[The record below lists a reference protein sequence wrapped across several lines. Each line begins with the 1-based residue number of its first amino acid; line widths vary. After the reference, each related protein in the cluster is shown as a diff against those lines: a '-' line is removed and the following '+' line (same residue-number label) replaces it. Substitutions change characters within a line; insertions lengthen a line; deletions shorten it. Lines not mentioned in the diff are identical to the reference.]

1 MYLFFLLFKYK
12 PIKLFIM
19 KNVLLFA
26 LVAFATT
33 GYSQDASVP
42 NVKIKTDSYRS
53 YETVDY
59 LYTDSTWFPF
69 DSLIMALNKF
79 TQDLY
84 NFDELFG
91 PDTTTGYYFYDMEP
105 VERFAGFT
113 KSKETFDFNFTDSTL
128 TRVVNGKRF
137 TDNIVGYYINYD
149 VYDLENE
156 NPPLRVFVITEDGY
170 DRNYDVNFNDGTLEY
185 DVKSIDATNVFGTFN
200 RRTHVVEFKKY

>member
-1 MYLFFLLFKYK
+1 MK
-12 PIKLFIM
+12 KLM
-19 KNVLLFA
+19 
-26 LVAFATT
+26 LVVAVAISAVGF
-33 GYSQDASVP
+33 SQDVKLP
-42 NVKIKTDSYRS
+42 NVRIKTDSYRS

-59 LYTDSTWFPF
+59 LYKDSTWSPF
-69 DSLIMALNKF
+69 DSLTMVLNKF

-105 VERFAGFT
+105 VERLAGFT
-113 KSKETFDFNFTDSTL
+113 KSKETFDFNFSDSTL

-137 TDNIVGYYINYD
+137 TDNIVSFYLCYD
-149 VYDLENE
+149 TYHPEIENL
-156 NPPLRVFVITEDGY
+156 PYRVFVITEDGY

-185 DVKSIDATNVFGTFN
+185 DVKSIEATNVFGTFN